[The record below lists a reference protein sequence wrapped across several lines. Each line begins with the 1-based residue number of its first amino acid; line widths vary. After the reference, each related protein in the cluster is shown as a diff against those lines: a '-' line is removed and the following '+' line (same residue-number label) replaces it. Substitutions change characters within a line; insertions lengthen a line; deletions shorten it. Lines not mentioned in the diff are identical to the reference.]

1 MPHEGIIRFIASDPF
16 PGFWDIWQILDKF
29 SSLYPNDINEAGEL
43 SENLIDKYLSPWW
56 VVFHCVCTL
65 HLLYPFIC
73 WQTLPYLALVNS
85 AAMNIGEHV
94 SFQISV
100 FHFGY
105 VPRNGI
111 AGSYDNSV
119 FSFLWNLYTVFQSGC
134 TNLRSNQQYMRVP
147 FSLYPH
153 QHLLSVFLLMLAIL
167 TDVRWCLV
175 AILICISLCL
185 AMLRI
190 FLCACWPSAFP
201 LWKNKHLAE
210 CY

>member
-1 MPHEGIIRFIASDPF
+1 MWETRVWSLGWEDPLHDNPLQYCCLENPHGQRSLAGCSLWAHKESDTT
-16 PGFWDIWQILDKF
+16 
-29 SSLYPNDINEAGEL
+29 E
-43 SENLIDKYLSPWW
+43 YLSPWW

-147 FSLYPH
+147 FSLHPH
-153 QHLLSVFLLMLAIL
+153 QHLLSVVLLMLAIL